1 MDYALREI
9 DHSPHYQL
17 TVQSINKLFI
27 KRNLLQKG
35 FFLGSEGSH
44 HRRRVVAS
52 SCRRVVFY
60 NTSMISVNFSRVEQF
75 EFPEDLTLLNN
86 PPIKPDA

>member
-44 HRRRVVAS
+44 HRRRR
-52 SCRRVVFY
+52 CRRVVVSCF
-60 NTSMISVNFSRVEQF
+60 T
-75 EFPEDLTLLNN
+75 TLV
-86 PPIKPDA
+86 